1 MAHRLRAARGQ
12 LVLQHLFL
20 GALLLRLSMRPYE
33 RCRSI
38 ATDGAE
44 IYYHR
49 AFLKDLSLGDI
60 QLRKPRTVGRACLV
74 VALSS
79 IVWIAVTRDDGA
91 KNRDGVFLF
100 LPQAERGIAMNAEW

>member
-1 MAHRLRAARGQ
+1 MMAHRLRAARAQ
-12 LVLQHLFL
+12 LVLQHPFL
-20 GALLLRLSMRPYE
+20 GALLLRLSMRPDE

-44 IYYHR
+44 IHYHP
-49 AFLKDLSLGDI
+49 ALLKDLSLGDI

-74 VALSS
+74 VALSP

-91 KNRDGVFLF
+91 KNR
-100 LPQAERGIAMNAEW
+100 ERI

>member
-1 MAHRLRAARGQ
+1 MMAHRLHAAGFQ
-12 LVLQHLFL
+12 LVLQHPFL

-44 IYYHR
+44 IHYHP
-49 AFLKDLSLGDI
+49 AFLKNLSFGDI
-60 QLRKPRTVGRACLV
+60 QLRKPRTVGRACLI

-91 KNRDGVFLF
+91 KNR
-100 LPQAERGIAMNAEW
+100 ERI

>member
-1 MAHRLRAARGQ
+1 MPFNRNN
-12 LVLQHLFL
+12 
-20 GALLLRLSMRPYE
+20 
-33 RCRSI
+33 
-38 ATDGAE
+38 GAE
-44 IYYHR
+44 IHYHP

-91 KNRDGVFLF
+91 KNRDGVCLF
-100 LPQAERGIAMNAEW
+100 LPQAERSISMNAEW